1 MGDCGKETFGRR
13 ETSEGHRYRPTGS
26 MAVKENGRTLL
37 LLATSAAMHM
47 RSGPIKVEAK
57 IVAAAKDDSIPLIGT
72 RTENNDELE
81 IGQEMNG
88 DRG

>member
-1 MGDCGKETFGRR
+1 MGDCDKETFVRR
-13 ETSEGHRYRPTGS
+13 ETSEGHRYRPAGS
-26 MAVKENGRTLL
+26 MVVKENGRTLL
-37 LLATSAAMHM
+37 LLATSAPMHM
-47 RSGPIKVEAK
+47 RSGSIKVEAK
-57 IVAAAKDDSIPLIGT
+57 IVAAAKDDSIPLTGT